1 MDLKKYRQFCFCLI
15 YFQYYF
21 LVKSS
26 WMIGVPKKSLKWKKQ
41 GLHSK
46 TWKWE
51 PYKPNFQFLG
61 WKFDMS
67 LLDGNLG
74 FIALAKT
81 KIDQT
86 FPTARFTKTGY
97 KKTYRLD
104 ITSKKGDSYLM
115 LKHIPSKQVI
125 SPELPS
131 ERLSI
136 NAVIHE
142 SMFPESLRYADITST
157 FKKENEI
164 GKAIY
169 RSTCLFPS
177 ISKILEKVRYV

>member
-1 MDLKKYRQFCFCLI
+1 
-15 YFQYYF
+15 
-21 LVKSS
+21 
-26 WMIGVPKKSLKWKKQ
+26 
-41 GLHSK
+41 
-46 TWKWE
+46 
-51 PYKPNFQFLG
+51 
-61 WKFDMS
+61 MS

-104 ITSKKGDSYLM
+104 MTSKKGDSYLM

-157 FKKENEI
+157 FKKENET
-164 GKAIY
+164 GKENYCRI
-169 RSTCLFPS
+169 SVLTS
-177 ISKILEKVRYV
+177 VSKILEKIFYVQREKFMDNKLPSL

>member
-1 MDLKKYRQFCFCLI
+1 
-15 YFQYYF
+15 
-21 LVKSS
+21 
-26 WMIGVPKKSLKWKKQ
+26 
-41 GLHSK
+41 
-46 TWKWE
+46 
-51 PYKPNFQFLG
+51 
-61 WKFDMS
+61 MS

-169 RSTCLFPS
+169 RSTCLLPS
-177 ISKILEKVRYV
+177 ISKILEKVRYVQTETFVNKELSSLLCGFSPKYITQHTLFDLFQDW